1 MSSGLDRGRMRE
13 APPTRFRRPPGFVQ
27 NSGRSRK
34 HTERN
39 WRSRRRGINSCTS
52 ATPKSTRTPPRTSR
66 VWRWRSWR
74 TGCAPHRRIWCSAAS
89 SPPTPRTPW
98 LHPPWAG
105 ERGTFTGISWNVG
118 RRIRTGRISLTW
130 TCIVDSS
137 KFLDFPTTILDL
149 INSSAIF
156 DKFLFGIL
164 FSMLSSNEGVVSDIF
179 FFTVAK
185 TAIVAFKLWSKLDFL
200 YSFGSIFQFIVPPP
214 PLCVSQRFRAYLLL
228 LSIIGVFESSM
239 KTC

>member
-1 MSSGLDRGRMRE
+1 MQNISLSSGLDRGRMRE
-13 APPTRFRRPPGFVQ
+13 APSTRFRRSPGFVQ

-34 HTERN
+34 HTEWN
-39 WRSRRRGINSCTS
+39 WRSHRRRINYCTS
-52 ATPKSTRTPPRTSR
+52 ATLKSTRTPPRTSR

-105 ERGTFTGISWNVG
+105 ERGKYTGISWNVG
-118 RRIRTGRISLTW
+118 GRIRTGRISLTW

-137 KFLDFPTTILDL
+137 KFLDFLTTTLDL
-149 INSSAIF
+149 INSFAIF
-156 DKFLFGIL
+156 DQLHVEIL
-164 FSMLSSNEGVVSDIF
+164 FSMLSSNEGVVPGIF

-185 TAIVAFKLWSKLDFL
+185 TAIVAVKLWWKLDFFH
-200 YSFGSIFQFIVPPP
+200 SFGLDFSVHCSSPPH
-214 PLCVSQRFRAYLLL
+214 CVYRKDFGHICCCYQ
-228 LSIIGVFESSM
+228 
-239 KTC
+239 